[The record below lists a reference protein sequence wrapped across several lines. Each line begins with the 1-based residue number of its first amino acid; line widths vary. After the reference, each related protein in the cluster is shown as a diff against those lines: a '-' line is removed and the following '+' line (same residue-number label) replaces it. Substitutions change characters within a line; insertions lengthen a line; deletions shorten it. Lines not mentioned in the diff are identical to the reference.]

1 MRKAGSIGSET
12 AQGVREA
19 ALALFARRGYA
30 AVSMRDIAA
39 AAGLT
44 ASSLYNHFPTKQDL
58 LCGLMEGH
66 MRELVAAWE
75 AESHRYASALAAFEG
90 FVRFHIR
97 FHAGRSD
104 AVFVAYMELRSLEPD
119 NFRRIE
125 GLRRYYEGCLRKIV
139 AQGVE
144 SGELEVDD
152 VPVAAMAIIAM
163 LTGVTT
169 WYRTGGRLTIAEIEE
184 IYVRMALGAV
194 GVGQAETGNGAFRE
208 RREGYPHVHR

>member
-1 MRKAGSIGSET
+1 
-12 AQGVREA
+12 
-19 ALALFARRGYA
+19 
-30 AVSMRDIAA
+30 MRDIAA
-39 AAGLT
+39 TTGLT
-44 ASSLYNHFPTKQDL
+44 ASSLYNHFPTKQHL
-58 LCGLMEGH
+58 LVDLMEGH
-66 MRELVAAWE
+66 MREVVTAWE
-75 AESHRYASALAAFEG
+75 AESRRFSTPVEALEG

-104 AVFVAYMELRSLEPD
+104 AVFVAYMELRNLEPE

-125 GLRRYYEGCLRKIV
+125 GLRRYYEGCLRKIL
-139 AQGVE
+139 AQAADTGQ
-144 SGELEVDD
+144 LEVED

-194 GVGQAETGNGAFRE
+194 GAA
-208 RREGYPHVHR
+208 PAASA